1 MRPGSST
8 GREMSFP
15 DMHEKDNLYFKQI
28 TEESLLTQRIR
39 SDVLLLIH
47 RFFFFSRLYL
57 G

>member
-8 GREMSFP
+8 GREMSFL

-47 RFFFFSRLYL
+47 HFFFFSRLYL